1 MRAAQLVIFERRVRV
16 ELFIDRE
23 ASGGELRRGGTSDQ
37 DSFDHSCFF
46 HVAADVTPYDY
57 LTEPV
62 NDPRFIDV
70 VGGHLKFYPIAGG

>member
-1 MRAAQLVIFERRVRV
+1 MRAAHFLAFERRIRV
-16 ELFIDRE
+16 KLFIDRE

-46 HVAADVTPYDY
+46 HGDRRGCLKNWLA
-57 LTEPV
+57 EPV

-70 VGGHLKFYPIAGG
+70 VGGHLEFYPIAGG